1 MSQMP
6 RWQLSR
12 ASSVISEACDVSPPR
27 VLPRS
32 QDLLSVL
39 HMACAR
45 QGNGLCLS

>member
-1 MSQMP
+1 MSRLP

-12 ASSVISEACDVSPPR
+12 VSSVISEASDDSPPR
-27 VLPRS
+27 VLPHSR
-32 QDLLSVL
+32 DLLSVL